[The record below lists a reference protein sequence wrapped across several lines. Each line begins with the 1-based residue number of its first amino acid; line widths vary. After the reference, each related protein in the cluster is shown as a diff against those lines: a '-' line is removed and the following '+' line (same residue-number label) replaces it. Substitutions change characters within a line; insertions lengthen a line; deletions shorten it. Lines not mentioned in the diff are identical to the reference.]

1 MDIIDKFYLVCELF
15 DDDLYLVAI
24 EIKKNGAK
32 GRPSK
37 VLYNISNLFLAK
49 YETYIDRI
57 YKAYHEPTSAT

>member
-1 MDIIDKFYLVCELF
+1 MDIIDKFYIVCSLF

-24 EIKKNGAK
+24 EIKKSGAK

-49 YETYIDRI
+49 YEIYIDRI
-57 YKAYHEPTSAT
+57 YKAYHEPTSTT